1 MTGSRLD
8 VLTLSSIKVSNSF
21 CVDACSIIVSGVE
34 STIFSAVERDEDA
47 SDDLANEDTLAID
60 AAVAIPDTGDVAVVK
75 VNFFC
80 SGWTSLLPLLLLI
93 FFSRGMIRAVSK
105 YFTDFH

>member
-60 AAVAIPDTGDVAVVK
+60 AAVAIRDTGDVAVVK
-75 VNFFC
+75 VNFFFVLVGLYC
-80 SGWTSLLPLLLLI
+80 YLCCC
-93 FFSRGMIRAVSK
+93 
-105 YFTDFH
+105 

>member
-60 AAVAIPDTGDVAVVK
+60 AAVAIRDTGDVAVVK

-80 SGWTSLLPLLLLI
+80 SGWTLLLPLLLLI
-93 FFSRGMIRAVSK
+93 FFLVE
-105 YFTDFH
+105 